1 MNSLSNAAGTP
12 FIFEIPKSDTNNWA
26 PRLGFAWD
34 PRGNGKWAV
43 RGGFGISY
51 DLIAQNFP
59 TLQLPPQLQTEQ
71 DPDITCGLP
80 GAPAWCA
87 GYDPTNLTAGTGRG
101 FLGNGG
107 LLQVNI
113 PCDNTVDCRAA
124 TQGVINDQIMPKI
137 YTWTASVQHELAK
150 GTSVELRYLGTRAVQ
165 LFSQTQ
171 LNAASA
177 FDRGAQPLPTFLSS
191 SEVPTTFAAGAGTLA
206 DFTAIAA
213 VRPYQS
219 LGFLGAVTGFP
230 SNADSIYHAGSVDV
244 QHRMGHGI
252 YFRANYTW
260 AHNIDTATN
269 ELFSSLVNPRRG
281 EDGQHIERER
291 GRSVLDI
298 RHKLAVTWVYNLPK
312 INTNSGFLKA
322 LLHGWVWN
330 GTYLLQTGQPVT
342 VLSTTDANGNKDT
355 AGDRAIFNSAGD
367 PFRTS
372 TATTVCW
379 DGAVRSFGCGT
390 AANIVGYLAD
400 DPTAGF
406 IQANPGT
413 LTTTGRNNITS
424 PGRNNWDMSMFK
436 DTKLTERFTMQ
447 LRAEVNNVF
456 NHRQFSFSNPGVYA
470 ITGIDDSAINASG
483 FVEATGGPDFRNPKQ
498 LNGGNRTMQLGL
510 KLIF

>member
-1 MNSLSNAAGTP
+1 
-12 FIFEIPKSDTNNWA
+12 
-26 PRLGFAWD
+26 
-34 PRGNGKWAV
+34 
-43 RGGFGISY
+43 
-51 DLIAQNFP
+51 
-59 TLQLPPQLQTEQ
+59 
-71 DPDITCGLP
+71 
-80 GAPAWCA
+80 
-87 GYDPTNLTAGTGRG
+87 
-101 FLGNGG
+101 
-107 LLQVNI
+107 
-113 PCDNTVDCRAA
+113 
-124 TQGVINDQIMPKI
+124 
-137 YTWTASVQHELAK
+137 
-150 GTSVELRYLGTRAVQ
+150 
-165 LFSQTQ
+165 
-171 LNAASA
+171 
-177 FDRGAQPLPTFLSS
+177 
-191 SEVPTTFAAGAGTLA
+191 
-206 DFTAIAA
+206 
-213 VRPYQS
+213 
-219 LGFLGAVTGFP
+219 
-230 SNADSIYHAGSVDV
+230 
-244 QHRMGHGI
+244 MGHGI

-379 DGAVRSFGCGT
+379 DGTVRSFGCST